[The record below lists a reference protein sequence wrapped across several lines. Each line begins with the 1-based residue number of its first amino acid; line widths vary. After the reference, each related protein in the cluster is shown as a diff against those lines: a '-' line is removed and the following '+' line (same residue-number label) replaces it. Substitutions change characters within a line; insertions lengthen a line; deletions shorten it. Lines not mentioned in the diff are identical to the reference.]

1 MVGLQKKEKKINE
14 IELYIVA
21 FLSLLPSGS
30 IYEYIKLATVLIVFI
45 EKGIREDIKLNEV
58 KFFVVLL
65 PIFFTMCSWM
75 LSLFHFIEDTSFL
88 IHETK
93 RNLFICIVM
102 VICLNLK
109 VDFKS
114 IYHLCIFFLCVN
126 TLVQILEFLKVE
138 PVFDFIEKYYVSSE
152 DGSVHLDLAKNK
164 NFLTFRAGSIYLN
177 PNVYMIIPLVCMCVF
192 FQQSF
197 IQKNVFNTGMIIV
210 SLLSIFLAGSRTAF
224 IIMFLLFLLYFINL
238 NIKKESKLLY
248 ICIAIIIFLSFL
260 PIGNKYR
267 FFDIA
272 SGVNNSLNVKLQ
284 IFFDYFKN
292 INFISFMFGSLGI
305 VNITQVDFEIAY
317 IFAYYGVVGL
327 LWFYCVVVNIKFKQK
342 KLKFLTVSIRL
353 VQVFL
358 SCTATI
364 LLCMPICTFFL
375 AIAFSQPVEMS
386 KIN

>member
-224 IIMFLLFLLYFINL
+224 IIMFLLFLLY
-238 NIKKESKLLY
+238 Y
-248 ICIAIIIFLSFL
+248 
-260 PIGNKYR
+260 
-267 FFDIA
+267 
-272 SGVNNSLNVKLQ
+272 
-284 IFFDYFKN
+284 
-292 INFISFMFGSLGI
+292 
-305 VNITQVDFEIAY
+305 T
-317 IFAYYGVVGL
+317 
-327 LWFYCVVVNIKFKQK
+327 
-342 KLKFLTVSIRL
+342 
-353 VQVFL
+353 
-358 SCTATI
+358 
-364 LLCMPICTFFL
+364 
-375 AIAFSQPVEMS
+375 
-386 KIN
+386 